1 LVATTRPNPP
11 SQATQVLD
19 LIQAL
24 RQNDSP
30 IRTHFAQVGLT
41 GANASRSQDEIST
54 QEKFDGVMIAAAT
67 TPSGVLRQAGHSDD
81 RAGNVILDIDSP
93 GDFVIA
99 NELRAC
105 TFEQLGCRSVW
116 LFVDG
121 VEHHGACTLDD
132 LVFQSRDRQRSLPAI
147 RLDEDGNILIY
158 SAPEQYAYR
167 PGRNAQQAVA
177 EVGALLLLHRG
188 HPEGLPP
195 ERPGLCESGMGP
207 LRILE
212 NRGDPRL
219 LAAGHPSGREGL
231 VCSAAFGFAAVL
243 SCMGEPFG

>member
-1 LVATTRPNPP
+1 MKNRKRETR
-11 SQATQVLD
+11 T
-19 LIQAL
+19 
-24 RQNDSP
+24 
-30 IRTHFAQVGLT
+30 
-41 GANASRSQDEIST
+41 
-54 QEKFDGVMIAAAT
+54 
-67 TPSGVLRQAGHSDD
+67 SG
-81 RAGNVILDIDSP
+81 
-93 GDFVIA
+93 
-99 NELRAC
+99 
-105 TFEQLGCRSVW
+105 SV
-116 LFVDG
+116 
-121 VEHHGACTLDD
+121 
-132 LVFQSRDRQRSLPAI
+132 R
-147 RLDEDGNILIY
+147 DEDGNILIY

-195 ERPGLCESGMGP
+195 ERPGLCKSGIGP

-243 SCMGEPFG
+243 SCIGEPFG